1 MSANARVFTLTSDGG
16 LVVRLTNY
24 GGIIMSILAPD
35 RDGRLAD
42 VVLGHDTVEAYRDNR
57 FYLGAII
64 GRCANR
70 IANAQF
76 TLDGRTLSPER
87 ERRPP
92 QPARRQEGVRPGV
105 VERRGVRRRSAT
117 DASESRW

>member
-24 GGIIMSILAPD
+24 GGIILSILAPD

-57 FYLGAII
+57 SYLGAII

-70 IANAQF
+70 IANAEF
-76 TLDGRTLSPER
+76 TLDGRSYHLNAND
-87 ERRPP
+87 RPHSLHGGRKGFD
-92 QPARRQEGVRPGV
+92 QAHWRAEEFAGGVRL
-105 VERRGVRRRSAT
+105 SQIC
-117 DASESRW
+117 